1 MQLTAPKSIEY
12 ITGYVI
18 GATGVGATGLRAIN
32 VDFICGS
39 INLVILK
46 KLAHDLQQNLDSE
59 MLKCSDA
66 RSKCDDS
73 EEGIRQLAACY
84 L

>member
-18 GATGVGATGLRAIN
+18 GATGVGATGLRYAIN

-59 MLKCSDA
+59 MLKSSDA
-66 RSKCDDS
+66 MNKLKEC
-73 EEGIRQLAACY
+73 Q
-84 L
+84 